1 MAYEKQAIKH
11 ARAEWKVNMISLS
24 FGFDES
30 DTDENREI
38 QNCIKEEIIIFS
50 SASNDGGEGS
60 RTYPAAYDRV
70 ICIHSATPRG
80 IVAASNPSAISWGNN
95 FSTVGEMVRSYWHLP
110 KIEEEG
116 RDKGRAYDFRYQ
128 SGTSMATPV
137 AVSIAAFMI
146 GYLRKYAEGHN
157 WGIDPWT
164 PLGMQVI
171 FQKMK
176 EDRDGYEWI
185 SLQRYFRKK
194 KTVGDVLRSLKK
206 RLK

>member
-1 MAYEKQAIKH
+1 MAYAKQAIKH
-11 ARAEWKVNMISLS
+11 ARTEWKVNMISLS

-38 QNCIKEEIIIFS
+38 QNCIKDEIIIFS
-50 SASNDGGEGS
+50 SASNDGGEGN

-70 ICIHSATPRG
+70 ICIHSATPQG
-80 IVAASNPSAISWGNN
+80 IVAASNPSAIPQKKN
-95 FSTVGEMVRSYWHLP
+95 FSTVGEMVKSYWHLP
-110 KIEEEG
+110 KIEDEG
-116 RDKGRAYDFRYQ
+116 PDKGRAYGFSYQ

-146 GYLRKYAEGHN
+146 GYIHNYADGHK

-164 PLGMQVI
+164 PLGMQAI
-171 FQKMK
+171 FEIMK

-185 SLQRYFRKK
+185 SLQRYFRQNKPD
-194 KTVGDVLRSLKK
+194 DVLRSLKT
-206 RLK
+206 RLA